1 MTTQNKH
8 LDPSNIQFLSF
19 QGGGGK
25 GFAYLGAIKAL
36 GEIIKLPSLDQ
47 STNNKKQIL
56 GVAGA
61 SAGALTAMMV
71 AIGMSPDDIRESLKR
86 NLIDSLKLGQAFNIS
101 RGPSKNVTVTDTA
114 IYTRS
119 SVPRVLDAVGEMV
132 KWMFPYEAILK
143 EIASLVA
150 SAVTSDH
157 PLGELL
163 FSEPDIAVKVM
174 WSDLGL
180 CAGGLL
186 RSFIYDQLNKL
197 ISARGKTSSYSA
209 NTLTFAQFA
218 KLTSVRLVV
227 SATNVVN
234 GINILFTEDFPENF
248 PVAEAVAISASF
260 PGIFKPTWIDK
271 AIFQGSSSATYG
283 DPAALQGYWADGGI
297 IDNFPLHA
305 FDGYA
310 MSGSAPNYPW
320 SAAEVSSEELNPT
333 MLGFQL
339 VAGSSP
345 TPNTTVTGVQPKE
358 IWLGNYFTD
367 LFGALTQQ
375 NSDGWV
381 RSKKE
386 RAQTIQVPV
395 GKLTTTDFS
404 PPPDIIDAAEE
415 LGYQATKLYFNAP

>member
-1 MTTQNKH
+1 MTTQYKH
-8 LDPSNIQFLSF
+8 LDPSGIQFLSF

-25 GFAYLGAIKAL
+25 GFAYLGALKAL
-36 GEIIKLPSLDQ
+36 AEINKLPILAQ
-47 STNNKKQIL
+47 SNNQNIL

-71 AIGMSPDDIRESLKR
+71 AIGLTPDDVKESLKR

-101 RGPSKNVTVTDTA
+101 RGPSQNVTVTDTA
-114 IYTRS
+114 IYTRTA
-119 SVPRVLDAVGEMV
+119 VPRALDAIGELI
-132 KWMFPYEAILK
+132 KWMYPYETILK

-150 SAVTSDH
+150 SAAKSDH
-157 PLGELL
+157 SLGEML
-163 FSEPDIAVKVM
+163 FLEPDTAIKVM

-180 CAGGLL
+180 CAGALL
-186 RSFIYDQLNKL
+186 RSFIHDQLDKL
-197 ISARGKTSSYSA
+197 ISARGKTNSYTA

-218 KLTSVRLVV
+218 KLTNVRLAV

-271 AIFQGSSSATYG
+271 AVFRGSSSTTYG

-305 FDGYA
+305 FDSYA

-320 SAAEVSSEELNPT
+320 SAAEVNSEELNPT

-345 TPNTTVTGVQPKE
+345 TPNTTVTAIQPKNLW
-358 IWLGNYFTD
+358 IGNYLMD
-367 LFGALTQQ
+367 IFGALTTQ

-386 RAQTIQVPV
+386 RAQTIQIPV
-395 GKLTTTDFS
+395 GKLTTMDFS
-404 PPPDIIDAAEE
+404 PPPDVIDAAEE
-415 LGYQATKLYFNAP
+415 LGYQATKLYFKKP

>member
-8 LDPSNIQFLSF
+8 LDPSLIQFLSF

-25 GFAYLGAIKAL
+25 GFAYLGALKAL
-36 GEIIKLPSLDQ
+36 AEINKLPNLVQ
-47 STNNKKQIL
+47 STNNNIL

-71 AIGMSPDDIRESLKR
+71 AIGLPPDDIRESLKR

-101 RGPSKNVTVTDTA
+101 RGPSQNVTVTDTA
-114 IYTRS
+114 IYARTG
-119 SVPRVLDAVGEMV
+119 VPGVLDAIAELV
-132 KWMFPYEAILK
+132 KWAFPYETILE

-150 SAVTSDH
+150 STAKSDH

-163 FSEPDIAVKVM
+163 FSEPETAVKVM

-186 RSFIYDQLNKL
+186 RSFIYDQLDKL

-209 NTLTFAQFA
+209 NTLTFAQFS
-218 KLTSVRLVV
+218 KLTGVRLVV

-234 GINILFTEDFPENF
+234 GINILFNEDFPENF
-248 PVAEAVAISASF
+248 PVAEGVAISASF

-271 AIFQGSSSATYG
+271 AIFRGSSSATYG
-283 DPAALQGYWADGGI
+283 DPTALQGYWADGGI

-305 FDGYA
+305 FDSYA

-320 SAAEVSSEELNPT
+320 SAAEVNSEELNPT

-345 TPNTTVTGVQPKE
+345 TPNATVTGIQPKDL
-358 IWLGNYFTD
+358 WLGNYLMD
-367 LFGALTQQ
+367 LFGAVTQQ

-386 RAQTIQVPV
+386 RAQTIQIPV

-404 PPPDIIDAAEE
+404 PPPDVIDAAEE
-415 LGYQATKLYFNAP
+415 LGYQATKLYFNTP